1 MSFSANLVMPGDYY
15 EFTVDVVN
23 DGNIDAMIDSVVKT
37 PELTSEQAKYIKYEV
52 TYENGESISTNQT
65 IKSGTSTP
73 IKVMVEY
80 RTDISSSDLPS
91 STTVLNLKLSL
102 IYVQSDGTGSDILY
116 NGMSN
121 PVVIKSG
128 NGTQVGDEVCI
139 KEECFYVIS
148 SDDSTV
154 TMLSKYNLL
163 VGNRIDS
170 SYSNELVA
178 IDSSS
183 GLQDSTAL
191 GYNCSGDNA
200 VYPIIGLVAF
210 SDSMYWND
218 NGLKSEYGTTYP
230 AYVYDSN
237 SILHTYVENY
247 KDYLVTLGIV
257 PNEARLISHEELESL
272 GCSGSSC
279 ANAPAWVYSTSYWSG
294 SVRHFLQKHTAIFNN
309 GIFEQAIYYN
319 DSNFGVRPVI
329 IISRDYL

>member
-1 MSFSANLVMPGDYY
+1 
-15 EFTVDVVN
+15 
-23 DGNIDAMIDSVVKT
+23 MIDSVVKT

-65 IKSGTSTP
+65 LRKGTSTP
-73 IKVMVEY
+73 IKVKIEY

-102 IYVQSDGTGSDILY
+102 IYVQSDGSGSNILN
-116 NGMSN
+116 NGIPSPIVIMS
-121 PVVIKSG
+121 G
-128 NGTQVGDEVCI
+128 DGTQVGNEVCI

-148 SDDSTV
+148 STDTTV

-178 IDSSS
+178 IDNPT
-183 GLQDSTAL
+183 GKQDSTAT
-191 GYNCSGDNA
+191 GCNCINNN
-200 VYPIIGLVAF
+200 VTFPIIGIVAF

-218 NGLKSEYGTTYP
+218 SGLKSEYGTSYP
-230 AYVYDSN
+230 ANVYDSN
-237 SILHTYVENY
+237 SSLYVYVENY
-247 KDYLVTLGIV
+247 KSYLETLGV
-257 PNEARLISHEELESL
+257 FANDARLIYHEELESL

-279 ANAPAWVYSTSYWSG
+279 TNAPAWVYSTSYWSG

-309 GIFEQAIYYN
+309 GIFEQAIYYD

-329 IISRDYL
+329 TISRDYL